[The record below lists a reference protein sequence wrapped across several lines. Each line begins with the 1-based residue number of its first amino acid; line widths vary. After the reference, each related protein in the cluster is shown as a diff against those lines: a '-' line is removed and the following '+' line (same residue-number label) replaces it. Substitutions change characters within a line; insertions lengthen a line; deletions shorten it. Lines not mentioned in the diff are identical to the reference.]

1 MRAKKLVGGKRP
13 RSLSVVTD
21 GEVVAAAERL
31 GAVRSLGAVLA
42 GPSAIA
48 VPEDLWAQVKA
59 RLSTVLGPT
68 AMNAPDEPRR

>member
-1 MRAKKLVGGKRP
+1 VRA
-13 RSLSVVTD
+13 
-21 GEVVAAAERL
+21 
-31 GAVRSLGAVLA
+31 LGAVLA

-68 AMNAPDEPRR
+68 EPRSDDEPRR